1 MNKDY
6 IKKRID
12 YLRDER
18 NHLWAALVLTFGGTL
33 ALLFNLNNDSLKIT
47 FFIIGLLFSTIFLL
61 AYFKKDDQIEKFFI
75 MLEKSEEN
83 K

>member
-1 MNKDY
+1 MNKEY

-18 NHLWAALVLTFGGTL
+18 NHLWVGLIVTTGGTL
-33 ALLFNLNNDSLKIT
+33 ALLFNLNSPIKTL
-47 FFIIGLLFSTIFLL
+47 FFILGIIFSIVFLFG
-61 AYFKKDDQIEKFFI
+61 YFKKDDQIEKFFK
-75 MLEKSEEN
+75 MLQKDKEK